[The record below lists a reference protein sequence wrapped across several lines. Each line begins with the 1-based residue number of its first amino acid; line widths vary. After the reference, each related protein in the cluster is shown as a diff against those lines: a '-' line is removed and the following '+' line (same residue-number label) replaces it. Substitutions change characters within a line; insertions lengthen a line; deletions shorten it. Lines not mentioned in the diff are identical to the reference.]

1 MRYAKV
7 LILTLFIMLFT
18 LPAMAQRAATSY
30 YDVVVSTRTLEK
42 GHIIV
47 PGDVELTSTKKND
60 PRAVRNVEAI
70 LGMALK
76 RTIGSKTAIKR
87 DYLVNPSSIAQSLNR
102 GSEVVLV
109 FRIEGLT
116 VTAGGR
122 LKEKANVGDFA
133 KIENISSGKIIT
145 GKLVD
150 AHTAVV
156 NF

>member
-7 LILTLFIMLFT
+7 FILTFIIALFT

-47 PGDVELTSTKKND
+47 MGDVELISTKKND
-60 PRAVRNVEAI
+60 PRAVKSIDAI
-70 LGMALK
+70 LGMSLK
-76 RTIGSKTAIKR
+76 RTVGKRTTIKS
-87 DYLVNPSSIAQSLNR
+87 DYLIDPSSVAQSLKR
-102 GSEVVLV
+102 GSDVVLV
-109 FRIEGLT
+109 FQIEGLR

-122 LKEKANVGDFA
+122 LKEKANVGDYV
-133 KIENISSGKIIT
+133 KIENISSGKVIT
-145 GKLVD
+145 GKLID
-150 AHTAVV
+150 AHTVVV